1 MSKSIE
7 DKIWAIIDVQGYP
20 PAKPSETPSETD
32 IQTKK
37 IMKLIEPIT
46 AENERLKE
54 VLRDIATRRKNAIKY
69 GLKNFFPDI
78 EKIIEEALKE
88 I

>member
-7 DKIWAIIDVQGYP
+7 DKIWEIVDVHGFPY
-20 PAKPSETPSETD
+20 AEHGAST
-32 IQTKK
+32 IATKK

-78 EKIIEEALKE
+78 EKIIEQALEE